1 MKRIL
6 GNRIIRIWIVRV
18 AIAFIA
24 SQLTGMGFTYCL
36 VGYFVVLFLFD
47 IASRL
52 LLSLIGIVV
61 MIVLA
66 LSLFLG
72 LLIIV

>member
-6 GNRIIRIWIVRV
+6 GNRIIRIWIARV

-36 VGYFVVLFLFD
+36 AGYFVVLFSFD
-47 IASRL
+47 LAVKL
-52 LLSLIGIVV
+52 LLSLTGIVIMV
-61 MIVLA
+61 VLA
-66 LSLFLG
+66 LTVFIG
-72 LLIIV
+72 LLTIA